1 MAVDNHPQPQLFKT
15 FPGLSGRVPFIP
27 LLPGP
32 TPVQRLDSVSEALG
46 REIWVKRDDLSSP
59 VYGGN
64 KPRKLQFLLAEAR
77 GRGVSAVATM
87 GGIGT
92 NHGLATT
99 VFGTKQGF
107 KVRLILFPQPV
118 SDPVREHLKLFL
130 ALGADLELCPDW
142 RAAELRWQAIERDQ
156 PGIYAIPA
164 GGSNPVGALGY
175 VEAGLE
181 LADQVR
187 RGLLPQPEAVYL
199 ATGTGGTA
207 AGMAL
212 GLKLAG
218 LDTPVRAVGVVP
230 PEAANTGSVL
240 DLARRTLDLL
250 RERDPSIPGLEV
262 TPVDLDVNQ
271 GFLGAGYGHPTPEGL
286 AAMELMAREA
296 IVLDQTYTGKAFAGL
311 AAAAAG
317 PGDGPLLF
325 VNTYSS
331 ADLGHLAPEAD
342 WRNLPSAFHRFF
354 V

>member
-1 MAVDNHPQPQLFKT
+1 MDKDSQPLLFRT
-15 FPGLSGRVPFIP
+15 FPGLAGRVPFVP

-32 TPVQRLDSVSEALG
+32 TPVERLEAVSQALG
-46 REIWVKRDDLSSP
+46 REIWVKRDDLTSP

-64 KPRKLQFLLAEAR
+64 KPRKLQFLLAEAAAR
-77 GRGVSAVATM
+77 GARAVATM

-92 NHGLATT
+92 NHGLATA
-99 VFGTKQGF
+99 VFGSDQGF
-107 KVRLILFPQPV
+107 PVRLILFPQPV
-118 SDPVREHLKLFL
+118 TDSVRDHLKLFK
-130 ALGADLELCPDW
+130 ALGARLTLCPDW
-142 RAAELRWQAIERDQ
+142 QEAEQRIAAVERDE
-156 PGIYAIPA
+156 PEVYAIPA

-181 LADQVR
+181 LADQVK
-187 RGLLPQPEAVYL
+187 RGLLPRPEAVYL

-218 LDTPVRAVGVVP
+218 LASPVRAVGVVP

-240 DLARRTLDLL
+240 DLAARTLALL
-250 RERDPSIPGLEV
+250 RRRDPSIPDLAITPADLEV
-262 TPVDLDVNQ
+262 DQ
-271 GFLGAGYGHPTPEGL
+271 GFLGEGYGHPTPEGR

-296 IVLDQTYTGKAFAGL
+296 ITLDQTYTGKAFAGL

-317 PGDGPLLF
+317 PGRGPLLF
-325 VNTYSS
+325 VNSYSS
-331 ADLGHLAPEAD
+331 ADLGRRARDVD
-342 WRNLPSAFHRFF
+342 WRNLPPEFHRFF